1 MRDRKEYM
9 RKYWHDYYLKNKNE
23 ILAKQKE
30 YQHKNKEYISKRHK
44 KYNQKIK
51 ASNNILTELEE
62 WCKSWK
68 ENEKYCYL
76 ASNDK
81 DKCRYDVYGE
91 VLDKIQDLKEK
102 YK

>member
-1 MRDRKEYM
+1 MSKDRKEYM

-62 WCKSWK
+62 WLKNKQIEYRDNGSK
-68 ENEKYCYL
+68 
-76 ASNDK
+76 
-81 DKCRYDVYGE
+81 GE
-91 VLDKIQDLKEK
+91 AWFSMITLNKIQELKEK